1 MRERR
6 ERERMNFD
14 RKRKELSEKELDLKR
29 LVKWISGEKLDIE
42 SESKKLQDQLHMS

>member
-1 MRERR
+1 
-6 ERERMNFD
+6 MNFD

-29 LVKWISGEKLDIE
+29 LVKLISGKNLDIE

>member
-14 RKRKELSEKELDLKR
+14 RKRKELLEKELDLKR

-42 SESKKLQDQLHMS
+42 FESKKL